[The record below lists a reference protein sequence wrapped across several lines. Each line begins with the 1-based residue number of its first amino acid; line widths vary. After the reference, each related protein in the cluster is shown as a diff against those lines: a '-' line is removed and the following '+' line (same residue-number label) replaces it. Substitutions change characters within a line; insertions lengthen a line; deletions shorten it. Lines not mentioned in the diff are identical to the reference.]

1 MPDQIRRLAKN
12 YMKPDVKHI
21 SIKKNSLT
29 VSKIEQYYFEIKHK
43 DRFETLCRVI
53 DFDNPNAA
61 IIFCKTKKGVDEVV
75 EGMQS
80 RGYMVEG
87 MHGDMS
93 QNFRMQTL
101 KKFKE
106 GNLDF
111 LVATDVAA
119 RGIDVESVTHV
130 INYDLPQ
137 DSESYVH
144 RIGRTGRANREGIAY
159 SLVTPKEY
167 MMLKQIQRN
176 TKSTIHKKS
185 VPTADEILETKFN
198 SIVEDVKNTVEE
210 NNFSKFLPLA
220 TQLDEN
226 YNPVDVAAALM
237 KLLFD
242 KEAPFDYENNEI
254 ESPSMEETRVFA
266 SVGRRDGITPKTLVN
281 FIKNTAKVNPKQI
294 GDIDIKENFSFIN
307 LDSEILNVVMKRCIG
322 QRLNRRKVNIEVAN
336 KKKKRKR

>member
-1 MPDQIRRLAKN
+1 
-12 YMKPDVKHI
+12 
-21 SIKKNSLT
+21 
-29 VSKIEQYYFEIKHK
+29 
-43 DRFETLCRVI
+43 
-53 DFDNPNAA
+53 
-61 IIFCKTKKGVDEVV
+61 
-75 EGMQS
+75 
-80 RGYMVEG
+80 MVEG

-281 FIKNTAKVNPKQI
+281 FIKNTA
-294 GDIDIKENFSFIN
+294 N
-307 LDSEILNVVMKRCIG
+307 LT
-322 QRLNRRKVNIEVAN
+322 
-336 KKKKRKR
+336 